1 MKTRLYLPDGIED
14 LLQPAAWGFEQL
26 RRSVLDLFASWG
38 FQYVDPPIVEYLDTL
53 LVSSGT
59 DLDLQTLKVL
69 DQLSGKQLG
78 VRADLTSQVIRIDAQ
93 RHRENEIERYCY
105 AGPVVYA
112 SPISAVNR
120 TRLPFKVGV
129 EIFGVE
135 EISADAEVVNLMLET
150 TLMTGVSEPVLLL
163 GHMGIYQALVA
174 ALVDQEDLA
183 IEDEP
188 RLFKSVQL
196 KSQSDIG
203 QLLKP
208 SSLTNYMKKLPMIM
222 GGDLNDLSTEMK
234 GAPERVHLAI
244 EELKELTGLIDISKA
259 SLRFDLAELHGYGY
273 HNGPVYSVYHPKFG
287 SALAQGG
294 RYNGALDDKDG
305 NKRPAT
311 GFDMDLKVLIKDIK
325 DIKEVKAELI
335 FAPFLEGKERERL
348 IDLVSDLRADG
359 KRVVCALSGSEKP
372 SNLCTHKLFLS
383 NDEWVVSEIA

>member
-14 LLQPAAWGFEQL
+14 LLQPTAWQFEQL

-38 FQYVDPPIVEYLDTL
+38 FQYVEPPVVEYLDTL
-53 LVSSGT
+53 LVASST

-93 RHRENEIERYCY
+93 RHPKNDIERYCY

-112 SPISAVNR
+112 SPKSAVNR

-129 EIFGVE
+129 EIFGSE
-135 EISADAEVVNLMLET
+135 QISADAEVVNLMIET
-150 TLMTGVSEPVLLL
+150 ALMAGVSEPVLLL

-174 ALVDQEDLA
+174 ALLDKEDLA

-188 RLFKSVQL
+188 KLFKSVQL

-203 QLLKP
+203 RLLKP
-208 SSLTNYMKKLPMIM
+208 SSLTEYMKRLPMIM
-222 GGDLNDLSTEMK
+222 GGDLKELSLEMK
-234 GAPERVHLAI
+234 GAPDGVHLAI
-244 EELKELTGLIDISKA
+244 DELKELTGLIDISQA

-273 HNGPVYSVYHPKFG
+273 HNGPVYSIYHAKFG

-294 RYNGALDDKDG
+294 RYNGILHQEQG
-305 NKRPAT
+305 NQRPAT
-311 GFDMDLKVLIKDIK
+311 GFDMDLKVIL
-325 DIKEVKAELI
+325 KETEGTKAELI
-335 FAPFLEGKERERL
+335 FAPLMEEKERERQ
-348 IDLVSDLRADG
+348 ISAISDLRSKG
-359 KRVVCALSGSEKP
+359 KRVVCALSFSEEP
-372 SNLCTHKLFLS
+372 SGLCTHVLTS
-383 NDEWVVSEIA
+383 ENDKWVVSEIL

>member
-14 LLQPAAWGFEQL
+14 LLQPAAWQFEQL

-38 FQYVDPPIVEYLDTL
+38 FQYVEPPVVEYLDTL
-53 LVSSGT
+53 LVSSST

-93 RHRENEIERYCY
+93 RHRESYIERYCY

-112 SPISAVNR
+112 SPTSAVNR

-129 EIFGVE
+129 EIFGAE

-150 TLMTGVSEPVLLL
+150 VLMTGVSEPVLLL
-163 GHMGIYQALVA
+163 GHMGVYQALVA

-196 KSQSDIG
+196 KSQSDIE

-208 SSLTNYMKKLPMIM
+208 SELTDYMKRLPTVM
-222 GGDLNDLSTEMK
+222 GDDLNELSLEMK

-244 EELKELTGLIDISKA
+244 QELKELTALIDISQA
-259 SLRFDLAELHGYGY
+259 SLCFDLAELHGYGY

-294 RYNGALDDKDG
+294 RYDGTLDDEEG
-305 NKRPAT
+305 NTRPAT
-311 GFDMDLKVLIKDIK
+311 GFDMDLKVVLKGTEGTED
-325 DIKEVKAELI
+325 EFI
-335 FAPFLEGKERERL
+335 FAPFLEGKDRKTL
-348 IDLVSDLRADG
+348 IDVVADLRADG
-359 KRVVCALSGSEKP
+359 KRVVCALSGSEQP
-372 SNLCTHKLFLS
+372 SNLCTHTLLLK
-383 NDEWVVSEIA
+383 DDQWVVSEIV

>member
-14 LLQPAAWGFEQL
+14 LLQPAAWRFEQL

-38 FQYVDPPIVEYLDTL
+38 FQYIEPPIVEYLDTL

-93 RHRENEIERYCY
+93 HHRGNDIERYCY
-105 AGPVVYA
+105 AGPVVFA

-129 EIFGVE
+129 EIFGTE
-135 EISADAEVVNLMLET
+135 KISADAEVVNLMLET
-150 TLMTGVSEPVLLL
+150 VLMTGVGDPGLVL
-163 GHMGIYQALVA
+163 GHMGVYHALVA
-174 ALVDQEDLA
+174 ALIDQEDLA

-188 RLFKSVQL
+188 KLFKSVQL

-208 SSLTNYMKKLPMIM
+208 SNLTDYMKRLPMIM
-222 GGDLNDLSTEMK
+222 GDDLSIISAEMK
-234 GAPERVHLAI
+234 GAPDGVHSAI
-244 EELKELTGLIDISKA
+244 EELKELRALIDISQG

-273 HNGPVYSVYHPKFG
+273 HNGPVYSVYHPKYG

-294 RYNGALDDKDG
+294 RYSGSLDEEEK

-311 GFDMDLKVLIKDIK
+311 GFDMDLKFI
-325 DIKEVKAELI
+325 
-335 FAPFLEGKERERL
+335 
-348 IDLVSDLRADG
+348 
-359 KRVVCALSGSEKP
+359 
-372 SNLCTHKLFLS
+372 
-383 NDEWVVSEIA
+383 

>member
-14 LLQPAAWGFEQL
+14 LLQPAAWRFEQL

-38 FQYVDPPIVEYLDTL
+38 FQYIEPPVVEYLDTL

-93 RHRENEIERYCY
+93 HHRGNDIERYCY
-105 AGPVVYA
+105 AGPVVFA
-112 SPISAVNR
+112 SPVSAVNR

-129 EIFGVE
+129 EIFGTE
-135 EISADAEVVNLMLET
+135 KISADAEVVNLMLET
-150 TLMTGVSEPVLLL
+150 VLMTGVSDPVLLL
-163 GHMGIYQALVA
+163 GHMGVYDALVA
-174 ALVDQEDLA
+174 ALIDQEDLV

-188 RLFKSVQL
+188 KLFKSVQL

-208 SSLTNYMKKLPMIM
+208 SRLTDYMKRLPMIM
-222 GGDLNDLSTEMK
+222 GDDLSIISSEMK
-234 GAPERVHLAI
+234 GAPDGVHSAI
-244 EELKELTGLIDISKA
+244 EELKELRALIDISQG

-273 HNGPVYSVYHPKFG
+273 HNGPVYSVYHPKYG

-294 RYNGALDDKDG
+294 RYNGSLDEEEK

-311 GFDMDLKVLIKDIK
+311 GFDMDLKFILKEI
-325 DIKEVKAELI
+325 EVKETELI
-335 FAPFLEGKERERL
+335 FAPFIQGKERERL
-348 IDLVSDLRADG
+348 ISTVADLRTNG
-359 KRVVCALSGSEKP
+359 KRVVCALSDSEAP
-372 SNLCTHKLFLS
+372 SKFCTHSLLYK
-383 NDEWVVSEIA
+383 NDQWVVSEIV